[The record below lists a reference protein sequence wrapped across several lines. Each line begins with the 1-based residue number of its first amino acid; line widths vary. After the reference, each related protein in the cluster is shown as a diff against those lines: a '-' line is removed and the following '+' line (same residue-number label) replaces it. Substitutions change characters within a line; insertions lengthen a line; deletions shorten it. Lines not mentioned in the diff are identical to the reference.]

1 MGRHSKRLMPLNAA
15 YQASSAQP
23 VAIIYVSNSREVGRS
38 VTLCTQLHQGAVLD
52 AYRLPT
58 LMTRAQFVHLH
69 LRGLCSGLEGWPRPR
84 QKHEVCQRAPSYLYK
99 SLKRAHAR
107 SHHTSKQHTQSPP
120 SELKRHTTSQV
131 NTVRTV
137 KRCESSSQYTECQFT
152 CEYGATLRPICP
164 KS

>member
-1 MGRHSKRLMPLNAA
+1 MAANEPVYASIDEVRVPANVAPGAKFTARTYGRR
-15 YQASSAQP
+15 
-23 VAIIYVSNSREVGRS
+23 
-38 VTLCTQLHQGAVLD
+38 QGQRV
-52 AYRLPT
+52 
-58 LMTRAQFVHLH
+58 LMTRAQSVHLH
-69 LRGLCSGLEGWPRPR
+69 LRKLCSGLEGWPRPR
-84 QKHEVCQRAPSYLYK
+84 QKHEACQKAPSYLYK

-107 SHHTSKQHTQSPP
+107 SHHTSKQHTRSLP